1 MVALAEGVPRSSSAA
16 STLSMTVSRAEAAA
30 RELEGWMLSAEAR
43 RLPVHALEVE
53 QERRAREV
61 QRLWLQANLEA
72 RGLGDVGEAVIRC
85 RRGAEERLGCR
96 EQHTRRLATVFGE
109 VPVHRRAYRSRAG
122 GPSVHPLDEELE
134 LPERRYSQEVQRRLV
149 KAAVQGPYDEA
160 TERLKESTGLA
171 VSKQSAEE
179 VVADA
184 ACDVDAFY
192 AQRRL
197 LPAEETGDV
206 LVGAVDGKGIPMRKV
221 EKAAKVV
228 RRRKGEKA
236 NKKRMA
242 TVAAVFT
249 RDPCVRTPDDVVES
263 LFREGPQPTGPPGE
277 RSCPEQKRVFASLK
291 QPKDEVIAEMAAE
304 MERRDP
310 QRTKSWVCVCD
321 GEQALQR
328 RVEAALPGVVLV
340 LDLLHVLSY
349 LWKAAYV
356 FHPEGSREAT
366 AWVRKRLLWI
376 LEGRSGQVV
385 KGLRQT
391 ATKRSRPDAKH
402 KLGTGARK
410 VLRGAANYL
419 HRNRGRMRYD
429 AYLAAGLPIASGAV
443 EGACKHVVKDRME
456 RSGMRWTEDGAEA
469 MLKLR
474 ATYLSRDFDEYWE
487 FHVRQEQQRLHPP
500 GLWRPLRM
508 SA

>member
-1 MVALAEGVPRSSSAA
+1 MVALAEGAHRSSSAA
-16 STLSMTVSRAEAAA
+16 AALSMTVARAQAAA
-30 RELEGWMLSAEAR
+30 RDLESWMLSEEAR
-43 RLPVHALEVE
+43 ELPVHRLEVE

-85 RRGAEERLGCR
+85 RDGAEERLGCR

-109 VPVHRRAYRSRAG
+109 VAVHRRAYRSRAA

-160 TERLKESTGLA
+160 TERLLESTGLK

-184 ACDVDAFY
+184 ATDVDAFY

-197 LPAEETGDV
+197 LPAEETGEV
-206 LVGAVDGKGIPMRKV
+206 LVGAVDGKGIPMRKA
-221 EKAAKVV
+221 ERAEKVV

-249 RDPCVRTPDDVVES
+249 RDRCVRTPEEVVES
-263 LFREGPQPTGPPGE
+263 LFAEGPRPEGTSPP
-277 RSCPEQKRVFASLK
+277 RAYPEQKRVFASLK
-291 QPKDEVIAEMAAE
+291 QPKDEVIQEMAAE

-310 QRTKSWVCVCD
+310 QRTKSWVC
-321 GEQALQR
+321 GLR
-328 RVEAALPGVVLV
+328 RGAGAAAPGACRASGVVLV

-356 FHPEGSREAT
+356 FHEEGSRQARD
-366 AWVRKRLLWI
+366 WVKRRTLWI
-376 LEGRSGQVV
+376 LEGNVSQVI
-385 KGLRQT
+385 KGLRQSV
-391 ATKRSRPDAKH
+391 TKR
-402 KLGTGARK
+402 KLRGARK
-410 VLRGAANYL
+410 KTLLGVANYFWN
-419 HRNRGRMRYD
+419 NRSRMKYD
-429 AYLAAGLPIASGAV
+429 TYLAAGLPIASGAV

-487 FHVRQEQQRLHPP
+487 FHVGQEQRRLHPQ
-500 GLWRPLRM
+500 GLWRPLRK

>member
-1 MVALAEGVPRSSSAA
+1 MVALAEGAHRSSSAA
-16 STLSMTVSRAEAAA
+16 AAPSMTAARAQAAA
-30 RELEGWMLSAEAR
+30 RDLETWMLSSEALA
-43 RLPVHALEVE
+43 LPVHRLEVE

-61 QRLWLQANLEA
+61 QRLWLQAHLEA
-72 RGLGDVGEAVIRC
+72 RGRGDVGEAVMRC
-85 RRGAEERLGCR
+85 RDGAEERLGCR
-96 EQHTRRLATVFGE
+96 EQHTRKLATVFGE
-109 VPVHRRAYRSRAG
+109 VDVSRQAYRSRAG
-122 GPSVHPLDEELE
+122 GASVHPLDRELE
-134 LPERRYSQEVQRRLV
+134 LPERVYSQEVQRRLV

-160 TERLKESTGLA
+160 TGRLLESTGLT
-171 VSKQSAEE
+171 VSKQSAEA

-184 ACDVDAFY
+184 AQDVDAFY
-192 AQRRL
+192 AQRSL
-197 LPAEETGDV
+197 LPAEETGAV
-206 LVGAVDGKGIPMRKV
+206 LVGAVDGKGIPMRKP
-221 EKAAKVV
+221 EKAARVV
-228 RRRKGEKA
+228 RRKKGQKA
-236 NKKRMA
+236 HKKRMA

-249 RDPCVRTPDDVVES
+249 RDACVRAPDDVVAS
-263 LFREGPQPTGPPGE
+263 LFAEGPRPTGPPGE
-277 RSCPEQKRVFASLK
+277 RSYPEQKRVFASLK
-291 QPKDEVIAEMAAE
+291 QTKEEVVREMAAE

-310 QRTKSWVCVCD
+310 GRTKTWACVCD

-356 FHPEGSREAT
+356 FHEEGSREARE
-366 AWVRKRLLWI
+366 WVQKRLLWI

-391 ATKRSRPDAKH
+391 ATKRGRRDARRR
-402 KLGTGARK
+402 LGATK
-410 VLRGAANYL
+410 CKTLRGVANYL
-419 HRNRGRMRYD
+419 HRNRHRMRYD
-429 AYLAAGLPIASGAV
+429 QYLARGLPIASGAV

-456 RSGMRWTEDGAEA
+456 RSGMRWTENGAEA

-474 ATYLSRDFDEYWE
+474 ATYLSGDLDEYWQ
-487 FHVRQEQQRLHPP
+487 FRVRREQARLHPP